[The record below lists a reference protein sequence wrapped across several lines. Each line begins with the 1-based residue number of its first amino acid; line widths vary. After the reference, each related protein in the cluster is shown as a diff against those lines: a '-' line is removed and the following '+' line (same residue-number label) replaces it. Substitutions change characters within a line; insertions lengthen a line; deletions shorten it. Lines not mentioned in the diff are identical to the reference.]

1 MEQIESEDC
10 LEDETVPFLGCE
22 VGFTRGQSSA
32 KVIIEGAN
40 YTFGDVAAMGI
51 WGDKLGVNI
60 VFAEGVLHGAGV
72 FIVKNVE
79 SERRAVLLEMFVA
92 RYPGFGDFQGLPVL
106 QKVGVD

>member
-1 MEQIESEDC
+1 M
-10 LEDETVPFLGCE
+10 GWE
-22 VGFTRGQSSA
+22 VGFTRGESNA
-32 KVIIEGAN
+32 KVILEGVN
-40 YTFGDVAAMGI
+40 GTFGGVAAMGI
-51 WGDKLGVNI
+51 WGDKFEVDI

-72 FIVKNVE
+72 FIVKNME